1 MKSKLHFQTILAG
14 VLVFVAASFL
24 LGNRISAQQAFI
36 PVYETDANSIFNKG
50 WSKDSRFFI
59 FQDLVVGIGH
69 QSAAY
74 KWFQYDVEAKQL
86 SETSRSFFVP
96 ELAEAQLQQY
106 EMVNQYGEVAYTWPS
121 PNGRYLVY
129 SGRRQRY
136 EGYVGIVDLT
146 TGNYLITDME
156 VYSPYDPDY
165 GFSVK
170 WSDDSTAFTVK
181 TVTGFAANR
190 VYYAFH
196 FQPSLTDIAYTE
208 ITYSLIFNGY
218 TPSIVDVFALSSN
231 GQQALLAGY
240 ESLFLWN
247 VLDPSQNRVLS
258 ENRVHWAS
266 FPAGT
271 DNRILFLTSI
281 GIMQYDVASGTMS
294 TYDTTL
300 SSAIST
306 IGDVTDILM
315 APDGNHCALVSPGYT
330 SGKSTLYI
338 LDTSSLGL
346 NATAAPTLTPT
357 NPDLPNSDAVNTPMK
372 IFHKN

>member
-1 MKSKLHFQTILAG
+1 MKLKLHFQSILAG

-36 PVYETDANSIFNKG
+36 LVYETDANSIINKG
-50 WSKDSRFFI
+50 WSNDGRFFV
-59 FQDLVVGIGH
+59 FQDLVVGVGH
-69 QSAAY
+69 QSAAD
-74 KWFQYDVEAKQL
+74 KWFQYNVETDRL

-96 ELAEAQLQQY
+96 ELTEAQLQRY
-106 EMVNQYGEVAYTWPS
+106 EVINQYGEVGYTWPS

-129 SGRRQRY
+129 SGRKQRY

-146 TGNYLITDME
+146 TGNYLVTDMA
-156 VYSPYDPDY
+156 VYAPYDPDY

-196 FQPSLTDIAYTE
+196 FQPSLTDIDYME
-208 ITYSLIFNGY
+208 ITYSLVFNGY
-218 TPSIVDVFALSSN
+218 TPSIVDVFDLSSN
-231 GQQALLAGY
+231 GQRALLAGY

-247 VLDPSQNRVLS
+247 VRDPAQNRVLA

-266 FPAGT
+266 FSSAT
-271 DNRILFLTSI
+271 ANRVLFLTST
-281 GIMQYDVASGTMS
+281 GILQYDVSTGDTS

-300 SSAIST
+300 SSAINT
-306 IGDVTDILM
+306 IDNVTDILM
-315 APDGNHCALVSPGYT
+315 SPDGNHCALVSPGYT

-357 NPDLPNSDAVNTPMK
+357 APDLPDSDAVNTPTR
-372 IFHKN
+372 IFHEN